1 MRRKIIMWAV
11 IFVFSISLLSGCDAQ
26 KAKEDSALYQIS
38 TLQALMVG
46 AYDGEVTSGHMKH
59 YGDTGL
65 GTFDD
70 LDGEMI
76 VIDGKVY
83 RASVDGSVVEVEDS
97 ETIPFA
103 NVAFLTTQEP
113 IALSFD
119 GGYDGLKAALDE
131 MFPHQN
137 VPEMFSISGTFTNIE
152 YRSVPEQ
159 HEPFPALT
167 EVVKHQ
173 AIFKKETISGT
184 IIGFRFPAFFD
195 EMNVTGY
202 HLHFISDD
210 RQNGGHL
217 LDVAS
222 GQTWV
227 LAQSLDELSL
237 VFPDN
242 LRDID
247 MSGTSDS
254 DVKAVES
261 K

>member
-1 MRRKIIMWAV
+1 MKRKILMWAV
-11 IFVFSISLLSGCDAQ
+11 IFVFSISFLSGCDAQ

-38 TLQALMVG
+38 TLQALMMG

-76 VIDGKVY
+76 VIDGIVY
-83 RASVDGSVVEVEDS
+83 QASVDGSVVEVADS

-113 IALSFD
+113 FALFFS
-119 GGYDGLKAALDE
+119 GGIDGLKAALDE
-131 MFPHQN
+131 MFPPQN

-159 HEPFPALT
+159 HEPFPPLT

-173 AIFKKETISGT
+173 AIFDKETISGT
-184 IIGFRFPAFFD
+184 IVGFRFPSFFD
-195 EMNVTGY
+195 HMNVTGY

-217 LDVAS
+217 LDVDS
-222 GQTWV
+222 GEAWV

-242 LRDID
+242 LKDFD
-247 MSGTSDS
+247 MSDASED
-254 DVKAVES
+254 DVKKVES

>member
-1 MRRKIIMWAV
+1 MRRKIVLWAV
-11 IFVFSISLLSGCDAQ
+11 VFAFVLSIFAGCAADRQ
-26 KAKEDSALYQIS
+26 DEDTSLYQIS

-46 AYDGEVTSGHMKH
+46 AYDGEVTCGQMKQ

-83 RASVDGSVVEVEDS
+83 KASVDGSVTEVKDS
-97 ETIPFA
+97 ETVPFA
-103 NVAFLTTQEP
+103 NVAYLTESETS
-113 IALSFD
+113 ALSFD
-119 GGYDGLKAALDE
+119 GGFDGLKAALNK
-131 MFPHQN
+131 MYPKQN
-137 VPEMFSISGTFTNIE
+137 VPVLFSISGEFTDIE

-159 HEPFPALT
+159 KEPFAPLT
-167 EVVKHQ
+167 EVVKEQ
-173 AIFKKETISGT
+173 AVFKKEKISGT
-184 IIGFRFPAFFD
+184 LVGFRFPGFLD
-195 EMNVTGY
+195 DMNVSGF

-217 LDVAS
+217 LEVAS
-222 GQTWV
+222 GEAKV
-227 LAQSLDELSL
+227 LAQPLNELAV

-242 LRDID
+242 LKNVD
-247 MSGTSDS
+247 MSGTSED